1 MLTGITRGVS
11 PCLGDCELSFL
22 PRREIDVRK
31 ATRQHQAYEQ
41 CLTKLGVQIVSLP
54 SEPEFPDAVF
64 VEDPA
69 VVVDEVAVITP
80 MGTEVRGQ
88 EAKSLATAL
97 SPFRPLKFM
106 SYPARLEGGDIMRVG
121 RTLYVGGSRRT
132 NHAGMDQLAEILLP
146 YGYQVCP
153 VDVKG
158 CLHLKTGCS
167 YLGRNT
173 LLVNQSW
180 VDTAPLKGFDVIDI
194 PTTEPWAANAL
205 VIEDVILLPTDFPQT
220 GAILEDRGF
229 HVQTIDV
236 SELMKAEAGLT
247 CMSIIFDSFETTISR
262 TSFTNSGEIA

>member
-1 MLTGITRGVS
+1 MLRGITRGVS
-11 PCLGDCELSFL
+11 PCLRDCELSFL
-22 PRREIDVRK
+22 PRREIDISK
-31 ATRQHQAYEQ
+31 ATRQHRAYEQ
-41 CLTKLGVQIVSLP
+41 CLIKLGVQIVSLP

-80 MGTEVRGQ
+80 MGTEVRRL

-97 SPFRPLKFM
+97 SPFRPLKFL
-106 SYPARLEGGDIMRVG
+106 SYPAKLEGGDVIRVG
-121 RTLYVGGSRRT
+121 RTLYVGSSRRT
-132 NHAGMDQLAEILLP
+132 NHAGIDQLAEILVP

-173 LLVNQSW
+173 LLVNRSW
-180 VDTAPLKGFDVIDI
+180 VDTAPMKGFDVIDI
-194 PTTEPWAANAL
+194 PPTEAWAANAL
-205 VIEDVILLPTDFPQT
+205 VIDGVILLPTDFPQT
-220 GAILEDRGF
+220 RMLLEDRGF

-247 CMSIIFDSFETTISR
+247 CMSIIFDCSETSVSR
-262 TSFTNSGEIA
+262 TSFTNDGEVA